1 MKRAYIK
8 DIACYVPEKILD
20 NKYFESILDTN
31 NEWIVTRTGIETRR
45 MAREDETIFE
55 MGLKAVKNLQNKGVD
70 LSVVDTIIAPTVTKD
85 YIFPSMA
92 GQIQKAL
99 GLKHCFAL
107 DFSAACS
114 GYVYAM
120 NTVTALIES
129 GQSKNVLIVCSEKLT
144 KDINWKDRGTAIL
157 FGDAATAS
165 LVTSR
170 EDGRGVV
177 AIDMQSEPDLTI
189 VLNGGSAYPIRAE
202 DCDGPDFKIYM
213 EGGETFK
220 RAVTEFSN
228 SIDRVLAKAE
238 KKLSDVKFFVPHQA
252 NLRIIQAVA
261 KRIGLPMEKVSVTLN
276 KFGNSSSTSI
286 GLALNDALEKNKI
299 KDGDLVLFTGF
310 GGGFTWGSTL
320 MIW

>member
-1 MKRAYIK
+1 MNRAYIK

-55 MGLKAVKNLQNKGVD
+55 MGLNAVKNLQNKGVD
-70 LSVVDTIIAPTVTKD
+70 LTVVDTIIAPTVTKD

>member
-8 DIACYVPEKILD
+8 NIAYYVPEKILD

-45 MAREDETIFE
+45 MARPDETIFE
-55 MGLKAVKNLQNKGVD
+55 MGLNAVRNLEKKGVD
-70 LSVVDTIIAPTVTKD
+70 LKDVDAILVPTVTKD

-92 GQIQKAL
+92 GQLQKTL
-99 GLKHCFAL
+99 GLNHCFAL
-107 DFSAACS
+107 DLSAACS
-114 GYVYAM
+114 GYIYAL
-120 NTVTALIES
+120 NTAASLIES
-129 GQSKNVLIVCSEKLT
+129 GQCKNILIVCSEKLT

-165 LVTSR
+165 LITTR
-170 EDGRGVV
+170 EDGKG
-177 AIDMQSEPDLTI
+177 IIGMHMQSEPDMSI
-189 VLNGGSAYPIRAE
+189 VLNGGSACPIKADNVDAPE
-202 DCDGPDFKIYM
+202 YKIYM
-213 EGGETFK
+213 EGSETFK

-228 SIDRVLAKAE
+228 SIDKVLE
-238 KKLSDVKFFVPHQA
+238 STGKKLTDVKYFVPHQA
-252 NLRIIQAVA
+252 NLRIMQAVA
-261 KRIGLPMEKVSVTLN
+261 KRIGLPMEKVSVILN

-286 GLALNDALEKNKI
+286 GLALTDALDNNKI
-299 KDGDLVLFTGF
+299 NDGDLVLLTGF

>member
-1 MKRAYIK
+1 MNRAYIK

-55 MGLKAVKNLQNKGVD
+55 MGLNAVKNLQNKGVD

-170 EDGRGVV
+170 EDGRGVL

-261 KRIGLPMEKVSVTLN
+261 KRIGLPMGKVSVTLN

>member
-8 DIACYVPEKILD
+8 NIAYYVPEKILD

-55 MGLKAVKNLQNKGVD
+55 MGLNAVRNLQSKGVD
-70 LSVVDTIIAPTVTKD
+70 LSDVDTIIVPTVTKD

-107 DFSAACS
+107 DMSAACS

-165 LVTSR
+165 LITSR
-170 EDGRGVV
+170 EDGRGVL
-177 AIDMQSEPDLTI
+177 AMDMQSEPDLTI
-189 VLNGGSAYPIRAE
+189 VLNGGSACPIRAE
-202 DCDGPDFKIYM
+202 DCDGADFKIYM

-228 SIDRVLAKAE
+228 SIDRVLAKAG
-238 KKLSDVKFFVPHQA
+238 KSLSDVQFFVPHQA

-286 GLALNDALEKNKI
+286 GLALCDALDKNKI